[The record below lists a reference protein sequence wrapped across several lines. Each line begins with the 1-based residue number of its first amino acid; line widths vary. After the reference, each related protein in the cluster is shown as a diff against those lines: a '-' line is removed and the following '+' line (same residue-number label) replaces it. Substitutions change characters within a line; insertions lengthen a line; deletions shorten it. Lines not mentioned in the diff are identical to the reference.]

1 MGYLSSLLVAALLAG
16 LGQATPAKRTTGTKP
31 CIELEIPVDVRN
43 KAIHWL
49 QTRVDSTIDAVDWV
63 ADMTTWTSPNVTQR
77 IQGEVDINATYKI
90 RGKLC
95 VPENSNKANILQIAT
110 HGVGFDKR

>member
-1 MGYLSSLLVAALLAG
+1 MGYLSSLVVATLAVG
-16 LGQATPAKRTTGTKP
+16 LSQATPAKRTTDTNP
-31 CIELEIPVDVRN
+31 CIELEVPVDVRN
-43 KAIHWL
+43 NAIHWL
-49 QTRVDSTIDAVDWV
+49 QPRVDSTIDAVDWV

-77 IQGEVDINATYKI
+77 IQGQVNINATYKI

-95 VPENSNKANILQIAT
+95 VPENNAKANILQIAT